1 MELNGPN
8 IIEVE
13 LNGSNKTEVDQYRP
27 NKTEMNYMDR
37 IEPQNGPKFHSYVTQ
52 KEYNNNKCYTSVFNY
67 YIQIWMNGAIGLQIL
82 IH

>member
-37 IEPQNGPKFHSYVTQ
+37 IEPKWTEVDQNSTL
-52 KEYNNNKCYTSVFNY
+52 
-67 YIQIWMNGAIGLQIL
+67 M
-82 IH
+82 